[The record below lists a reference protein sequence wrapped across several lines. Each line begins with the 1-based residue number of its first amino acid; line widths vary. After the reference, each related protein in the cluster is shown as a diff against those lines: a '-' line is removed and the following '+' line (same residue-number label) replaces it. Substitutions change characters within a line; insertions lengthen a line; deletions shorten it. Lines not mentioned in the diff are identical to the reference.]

1 MNMTFK
7 IDIDRK
13 KIEAIRC
20 YLPDGNVEQ
29 LLHEEITKA
38 ANSAVD
44 KLYNRNVPKKVQEF
58 LRRLRSRRLS
68 KKRKKICQMN
78 NGV

>member
-20 YLPDGNVEQ
+20 YLPDCNGEL
-29 LLHEEITKA
+29 LLHEEITMA
-38 ANSAVD
+38 AISAVD
-44 KLYNRNVPKKVQEF
+44 KLYYRNVPKKVQEF
-58 LRRLRSRRLS
+58 LRKTS
-68 KKRKKICQMN
+68 
-78 NGV
+78 

>member
-38 ANSAVD
+38 ANSAID
-44 KLYNRNVPKKVQEF
+44 LSLIHISEPTRPWLLQE
-58 LRRLRSRRLS
+58 
-68 KKRKKICQMN
+68 CY
-78 NGV
+78 

>member
-44 KLYNRNVPKKVQEF
+44 KLYNRNVPKKVFGAKGCQKKE
-58 LRRLRSRRLS
+58 RRYAR
-68 KKRKKICQMN
+68 
-78 NGV
+78 